1 MFSSFDNFMQ
11 EMKNKSVVVVGIGVS
26 NIPLLKLLVK
36 SGAKVTACDKKSYDK
51 LGKIAPEFEEMG
63 VKLRL
68 GESYLS
74 DLKGDY
80 LFKSPGIRPDIPEF
94 LKFSEQG
101 GIVTSEMEVFFDVCP
116 IKIIAV
122 TGSDGKTTTTT
133 LISKM
138 LEASGMKVH
147 LGGNIGKPL
156 LSSVPNFKTGEIAVV
171 ELSSFQLMTMK
182 KSPSVAVITNL
193 SPNHLDVHK
202 SMEEYIKAKENIM
215 KYQSAEDTLVVNL
228 DNEITREIGK
238 KAKGKLIGF
247 SRKETLKNGV
257 ELKDNKLY
265 FNGEFVLDA
274 DDILLPG
281 IHNIE
286 NYMAAYAAV
295 NDLIT
300 VEQLT
305 YVAKHFGGVEHRI
318 EFIREYNGVKYY
330 NDSIA
335 SSPTRAMACINAFYE
350 KNIKITMIAG
360 GYDKNLPFDELG
372 KEIVKKVKKLY
383 LCGDTAK
390 KIEAAVLKLD
400 SSFPVLISPSF
411 KEITQKVVKEAE
423 QGDIVVLCPACASFD
438 KFANFEERGNLFKK
452 LINEI

>member
-1 MFSSFDNFMQ
+1 MFSSFDNFMN
-11 EMKNKSVVVVGIGVS
+11 EMKDKSVVVVGIGIS
-26 NIPLLKLLVK
+26 NIPLIKLLVR
-36 SGAKVTACDKKSYDK
+36 SGAKVTACDKKSYDQ

-63 VKLRL
+63 VTLKL
-68 GESYLS
+68 GEKYLS
-74 DLKGDY
+74 NLSGDY
-80 LFKSPGIRPDIPEF
+80 LFKSPGIRPDMPEF

-133 LISKM
+133 LIAKM
-138 LEASGMKVH
+138 LEASGRKVH

-156 LSSVPNFKTGEIAVV
+156 LSLVPGFKAGEVAVV

-202 SMEEYIKAKENIM
+202 SMDEYIEAKENIM
-215 KYQSAEDTLVVNL
+215 KYQSEEDALVVNL
-228 DNEITREIGK
+228 DNDITREIAK
-238 KAKGKLIGF
+238 KAKGKVIYF
-247 SRKETLKNGV
+247 SRKETPYSGV
-257 ELKDNKLY
+257 ELKDNKIY
-265 FNGEFVLDA
+265 FNGDFVLDA

-281 IHNIE
+281 IHNVE

-295 NDLIT
+295 NNMIT
-300 VEQLT
+300 LEQLD

-318 EFIREYNGVKYY
+318 EFVREYNGVKFY

-350 KNIKITMIAG
+350 KNIKIIMIAG

-372 KEIVKKVKKLY
+372 REIVSKVKKLY
-383 LCGDTAK
+383 LCGDTAE
-390 KIEAAVLKLD
+390 KIKASVLKVHDAFPITIFNSFRETAQAVLNE
-400 SSFPVLISPSF
+400 S
-411 KEITQKVVKEAE
+411 E
-423 QGDIVVLCPACASFD
+423 QGDVVVLCPACASFD

-452 LINEI
+452 LINEA